1 MKVTYEDKGSSI
13 YGCVKFDKE
22 EVLVYGDFKSLADMK
37 NFAVKTLANSFDE
50 SIEKNLG
57 ITFPYAIG
65 DITFYSLTELNN
77 FVLANQKNIDWI
89 AIQWR
94 KYGRKH

>member
-22 EVLVYGDFKSLADMK
+22 EILVYGDFKSLADMK

-50 SIEKNLG
+50 SIEQNLG

-77 FVLANQKNIDWI
+77 FVLANQKNID
-89 AIQWR
+89 
-94 KYGRKH
+94 

>member
-22 EVLVYGDFKSLADMK
+22 EVLVCGNFKSLADMK
-37 NFAVKTLANSFDE
+37 NFAVKTLANFFDK
-50 SIEKNLG
+50 SIEQNLG
-57 ITFPYAIG
+57 ITFPYTIS

-77 FVLANQKNIDWI
+77 FVLANQKNID
-89 AIQWR
+89 
-94 KYGRKH
+94 